1 MDEALVQAVTDRI
14 WAAWGDGRP
23 PALLLGR
30 APEEDLGYRYV
41 QEPPYEAV
49 VLGLL
54 PPGLLL
60 QMPTEPVCRALLSG
74 MPVYLWANQ
83 PYRRWPH
90 GKLLQREL
98 REAQARLIRLGA
110 REWRGET
117 V

>member
-1 MDEALVQAVTDRI
+1 MNLNELIERVLR
-14 WAAWGDGRP
+14 RLEEKP
-23 PALLLGR
+23 RALLLG
-30 APEEDLGYRYV
+30 APPPADVFDYV
-41 QEPPYEAV
+41 NSTPYEAV

-60 QMPTEPVCRALLSG
+60 QMPTDLVCRAILTG
-74 MPVYLWANQ
+74 VPVYLWDAQ
-83 PYRRWPH
+83 PYRRSPH

-110 REWRGET
+110 REWRGEK

>member
-1 MDEALVQAVTDRI
+1 MTLDELTALVARRLE
-14 WAAWGDGRP
+14 GKPR
-23 PALLLGR
+23 ALLLG
-30 APEEDLGYRYV
+30 APPPADGFDYV
-41 QEPPYEAV
+41 NDPPYEAV

-74 MPVYLWANQ
+74 MPVYLWASQ
-83 PYRRWPH
+83 PYRRWTH

>member
-1 MDEALVQAVTDRI
+1 MTLDELTERVTRRLE
-14 WAAWGDGRP
+14 GKPR
-23 PALLLGR
+23 ALLLG
-30 APEEDLGYRYV
+30 APPPADGFDYV
-41 QEPPYEAV
+41 NHPPYEVV

-60 QMPTEPVCRALLSG
+60 AMPTEPVCRALLSG
-74 MPVYLWANQ
+74 MPVYLWASQ
-83 PYRRWPH
+83 PYRRWKH

>member
-1 MDEALVQAVTDRI
+1 MTLDELTERVAQRLEEKPRALILGA
-14 WAAWGDGRP
+14 P
-23 PALLLGR
+23 P
-30 APEEDLGYRYV
+30 PVDIFDYVNDL
-41 QEPPYEAV
+41 PYEAV

-60 QMPTEPVCRALLSG
+60 AMPTEPVCRAILSG

-110 REWRGET
+110 REWRGER